1 MSKSSLKQTLK
12 DLDTKKISI
21 RELNQ
26 DYLKRIKEN
35 ENFNVFSQL
44 NMIKEGRKYVL
55 DFFKDEKACDLLGKE
70 FKNIGSIPKKFL
82 HELEECIAEIKI
94 VHAILWRKY
103 FKNTERS
110 KDWGIK
116 FMFYESNIATA
127 VVKSAALKRIP
138 AFPIHDGFITN
149 KKYKIKLT
157 QIMHDEF
164 EKYFISLDKDPSIPA
179 IK

>member
-1 MSKSSLKQTLK
+1 M
-12 DLDTKKISI
+12 
-21 RELNQ
+21 
-26 DYLKRIKEN
+26 
-35 ENFNVFSQL
+35 
-44 NMIKEGRKYVL
+44 
-55 DFFKDEKACDLLGKE
+55 EK
-70 FKNIGSIPKKFL
+70 
-82 HELEECIAEIKI
+82 CIAEIRI
-94 VHAILWRKY
+94 VHAILWGKY
-103 FKNTERS
+103 FKNTKTS

-127 VVKSAALKRIP
+127 VVKSAALKKIP

-149 KKYKIKLT
+149 KKYKIKLA